1 MAAQLIEIEAVY
13 LGEKFRFD
21 NADGDVII
29 GEARLSDSA
38 TNATNS
44 TSATGN
50 EPSPADNDPFGIDT
64 HAGRVIAIK
73 GQADIDELTNYLTY
87 RFYGRWTTYRNKRTG
102 QEEQQFAFQSFVRQ
116 QPYDR
121 AGVMSYLCEAGAG
134 HGLGAARA
142 GTLWEHFN
150 SDAVRVMRE
159 TPEVA
164 REALIRARMPISE
177 EQSLAIAAW
186 LDEEKHIEACKLE
199 LTTLM
204 NGRGFPKTTIREA
217 VRQWGNK
224 AAAIIRHNPYSLMQF
239 RGCGFKRTDAMY
251 LDLGRPADAL
261 KRQTLCAWYSIAKNT
276 DGHTWFPLKQ
286 SLDGIRSNVAGTNVD
301 VGKAMKLAK
310 RSKALSFIRTNHRG
324 ELVGQG
330 GDIWCAENRKAG
342 NEQRL
347 AEYIA
352 LAMAE
357 PVTWPIDLTEAQQL
371 SDHQRERL
379 AQALTGV
386 ISILGGS
393 PGTGK
398 TFTAAELIGLLVR
411 AVGVEQI
418 AVAAPTGKAA
428 VRLTEALESYG
439 LSLRARTIHSLLG
452 VRSASKTGG
461 WGFEH
466 NEQNPLPYKFLII
479 DESSMVDCDLAAA
492 LLAARAKGC
501 HVLWIGDVNQLPPV
515 GHGAPLRDMI
525 LAELPYGELREIRRN
540 SGAIVEACAAI
551 RDGKAFRTCQAID
564 VDAGENFRVAEVS
577 KPDEQI
583 EKMLAAIK
591 VARGSGFDPVWDC
604 QVLVPVNAKSPL
616 ARKKLNDIL
625 QHELNSRPGV
635 AGSPFRIGDK
645 IVNTKNGWFQP
656 FDPAALEEQSDD
668 EAGELQINDRGEV
681 YVANGELAEVVQVM
695 EKLTV
700 AKLSN
705 PTRLVKIPRG
715 KGGGG
720 DGDDAGGESGGGSG
734 DSGSGEGSSQDDKA
748 PTTGCSWDLGYALS
762 VHRAQGSEWPIIIGM
777 VDEYPGAKMICD
789 RSWVYTCIS
798 RAKKLCLMIGKRT
811 VINSFCR
818 KQNIQKRKTFLREL
832 LIQEMAK
839 VNAEKQKELVTI

>member
-1 MAAQLIEIEAVY
+1 MVAQLIEIEAVF
-13 LGEKFRFD
+13 LGEKFRFE

-29 GEARLSDSA
+29 GEVRLSDST
-38 TNATNS
+38 TNNASNAASNVNT
-44 TSATGN
+44 A
-50 EPSPADNDPFGIDT
+50 ESPADNDPFGIDT
-64 HAGRVIAIK
+64 DTNAGRVIAVK

-87 RFYGRWTTYRNKRTG
+87 RFYGRWTSYKNKRTG

-142 GTLWEHFN
+142 GTLWERFN

-164 REALIRARMPISE
+164 REALIHARMPISE

-224 AAAIIRHNPYSLMQF
+224 AAEIIRHNPYSLMQF

-251 LDLGRPADAL
+251 LDLGRPADAI
-261 KRQTLCAWYSIAKNT
+261 KRQTLCAWHSVAKNT
-276 DGHTWFPLKQ
+276 EGHTWFPLKVA
-286 SLDGIRSNVAGTNVD
+286 LEGIRSNVTGTNVD
-301 VGKAMKLAK
+301 LKKAMTLAK
-310 RSKALSFIRTNHRG
+310 RSKALSFIRTDHKGN
-324 ELVGQG
+324 LIVQG

-347 AEYIA
+347 AKNLA
-352 LAMAE
+352 AAMAE
-357 PVTWPIDLTEAQQL
+357 PTNWPVDLSEAEKL

-398 TFTAAELIGLLVR
+398 TFTAAELIGLLVK

-428 VRLTEALESYG
+428 VRLTEALDSYG

-452 VRSASKTGG
+452 VRSANKTGG

-466 NEQNPLPYKFLII
+466 DEQNTLPYKFLII
-479 DESSMVDCDLAAA
+479 DESSMVDCDLAAS

-501 HVLWIGDVNQLPPV
+501 HILFIGDVNQLPPV

-525 LAELPYGELREIRRN
+525 AAELPYGELREIRRN

-551 RDGKAFRTCQAID
+551 RDGQTFRTCQAID
-564 VDAGENFRVAEVS
+564 IDAGENLRLIQVG
-577 KPDEQI
+577 KPEEQI

-591 VARGSGFDPVWDC
+591 VARGSGFDPVWDV

-616 ARKKLNDIL
+616 ARKKLNDVL
-625 QHELNSRPGV
+625 QRELNSRPGV
-635 AGSPFRIGDK
+635 AGSPFKVGDK

-656 FDPAALEEQSDD
+656 FDPAALDEQLDN
-668 EAGELQINDRGEV
+668 EAGELQVNDRGEV

-715 KGGGG
+715 KSGG
-720 DGDDAGGESGGGSG
+720 DGNGDDAGGEGGDSSGGESG
-734 DSGSGEGSSQDDKA
+734 QDDKA

-762 VHRAQGSEWPIIIGM
+762 VHKSQGSEWAVVIVMI
-777 VDEYPGAKMICD
+777 DEYAGAKMVC
-789 RSWVYTCIS
+789 S
-798 RAKKLCLMIGKRT
+798 
-811 VINSFCR
+811 
-818 KQNIQKRKTFLREL
+818 REL
-832 LIQEMAK
+832 DLHRNQSR
-839 VNAEKQKELVTI
+839 EKTLLGDWQVDGDAGRLPQGRAG

>member
-1 MAAQLIEIEAVY
+1 MAAQLIEIEAVF
-13 LGEKFRFD
+13 LGEKFRFE
-21 NADGDVII
+21 NADGDTII
-29 GEARLSDSA
+29 GEVRLTDSTA
-38 TNATNS
+38 S
-44 TSATGN
+44 TQH
-50 EPSPADNDPFGIDT
+50 ADSDPFGAATD
-64 HAGRVIAIK
+64 AGRVVTIK

-87 RFYGRWTTYRNKRTG
+87 RFYGRWTSYRNKRTG
-102 QEEQQFAFQSFVRQ
+102 EEEQQFAFQSFVRQ

-121 AGVMSYLCEAGAG
+121 AGVISYLREAGAG

-142 GTLWEHFN
+142 ATLWDHFN
-150 SDAVRVMRE
+150 SDAVRIMRE

-164 REALIRARMPISE
+164 REVLVRARMPITE

-186 LDEEKHIEACKLE
+186 LEEEKHVEACKLE

-224 AAAIIRHNPYSLMQF
+224 AAEVIRHNPYMLMQF

-251 LDLGRPADAL
+251 LDLGRPADAI
-261 KRQTLCAWYSIAKNT
+261 KRQTLCAWHSIAKNT
-276 DGHTWFPLKQ
+276 EGHTWFPLKVA
-286 SLDGIRSNVAGTNVD
+286 LDGIRSNVAGTNVD
-301 VGKAMKLAK
+301 MKKAMTLAK

-330 GDIWCAENRKAG
+330 GEIWCAENRKAD

-347 AEYIA
+347 AKYLA
-352 LAMAE
+352 AAMAE
-357 PVTWPIDLTEAQQL
+357 PVSWPVDLADAKQL

-379 AQALTGV
+379 KQALTGV

-398 TFTAAELIGLLVR
+398 TFTAAELIGLLVK
-411 AVGVEQI
+411 AVGIEQI

-452 VRSASKTGG
+452 VRTANKGG

-466 NEQNPLPYKFLII
+466 GEESPLPYKFLII
-479 DESSMVDCDLAAA
+479 DESSMVDCDLAAS

-501 HVLWIGDVNQLPPV
+501 HILFIGDVNQLPPV

-525 LAELPYGELREIRRN
+525 AASLPYGELREIRRN

-564 VDAGENFRVAEVS
+564 IDAGENLRLIQVG

-616 ARKKLNDIL
+616 ARKKLNDVL
-625 QHELNSRPGV
+625 QRELNSRPGV
-635 AGSPFRIGDK
+635 AGSPFKVGDK

-656 FDPAALEEQSDD
+656 FDPTALDEPSD
-668 EAGELQINDRGEV
+668 EAGELQVNDRGEV

-700 AKLSN
+700 ARLSN

-715 KGGGG
+715 KS
-720 DGDDAGGESGGGSG
+720 GDDGNGDDSGGESTGGESG
-734 DSGSGEGSSQDDKA
+734 QDDKA

-762 VHRAQGSEWPIIIGM
+762 VHKSQGSEWPVVIVM
-777 VDEYPGAKMICD
+777 VDEYAGAKMVCS
-789 RSWVYTCIS
+789 REWTYTAIS
-798 RAKKLCLMIGKRT
+798 RAKKLCLAIGKLT
-811 VINSFCR
+811 VMQAACR
-818 KQNIQKRKTFLREL
+818 KVALGKRKTFLEK
-832 LIQEMAK
+832 LIVKERAICE
-839 VNAEKQKELVTI
+839 ADKQQELVTA

>member
-1 MAAQLIEIEAVY
+1 MAAQLIEIEAVF
-13 LGEKFRFD
+13 LGEKFRFE
-21 NADGDVII
+21 NADGDTII
-29 GEARLSDSA
+29 GEVRLTDD
-38 TNATNS
+38 
-44 TSATGN
+44 
-50 EPSPADNDPFGIDT
+50 AD
-64 HAGRVIAIK
+64 RVITIK

-87 RFYGRWTTYRNKRTG
+87 RFYGRWTEYRNKRTG
-102 QEEQQFAFQSFVRQ
+102 EEEQQFAFQSFVRQ

-121 AGVMSYLCEAGAG
+121 AGVISYLREAGAG

-142 GTLWEHFN
+142 ATLWDHFN
-150 SDAVRVMRE
+150 SDAVRIMRE

-164 REALIRARMPISE
+164 REVLVRARMAISE

-186 LDEEKHIEACKLE
+186 LEEEKHIEACKLE

-217 VRQWGNK
+217 VREWGNR
-224 AAAIIRHNPYSLMQF
+224 AAQVIAHNPYILMNF

-251 LDLGRPADAL
+251 LDLNRPADAL
-261 KRQTLCAWYSIAKNT
+261 KRQMLCAWYSIAKNT

-286 SLDGIRSNVAGTNVD
+286 ALDGIRSNVAGTNLNPV
-301 VGKAMKLAK
+301 KAMKLAK
-310 RSKALSFIRTNHRG
+310 RSKALSFLRTDHKGN
-324 ELVGQG
+324 LVGHG
-330 GDIWCAENRKAG
+330 GEIWCAENRKAG

-347 AEYIA
+347 AKYLA
-352 LAMAE
+352 AAMAE
-357 PVTWPIDLTEAQQL
+357 PVSWPVDLTDAKQL

-379 AQALTGV
+379 TQALTGV

-398 TFTAAELIGLLVR
+398 TFTAAELIGLLVK
-411 AVGVEQI
+411 AVGIEQI

-452 VRSASKTGG
+452 VRTANKGG

-466 NEQNPLPYKFLII
+466 GEESPLPYKFLII
-479 DESSMVDCDLAAA
+479 DESSMVDCDLAAS

-501 HVLWIGDVNQLPPV
+501 HILFIGDVNQLPPV

-525 LAELPYGELREIRRN
+525 AASLPYGELREIRRN

-551 RDGKAFRTCQAID
+551 RDGKAFRTCQTID
-564 VDAGENFRVAEVS
+564 IDAGENLRLIQVG

-625 QHELNSRPGV
+625 QRELNSRPGV
-635 AGSPFRIGDK
+635 TGSPFKVGDK

-656 FDPAALEEQSDD
+656 FDPAALEDQTDN

-700 AKLSN
+700 ARLSN

-715 KGGGG
+715 KSGG
-720 DGDDAGGESGGGSG
+720 DNGGDDAGESTGDSSGGESG
-734 DSGSGEGSSQDDKA
+734 QDDKA

-762 VHRAQGSEWPIIIGM
+762 VHKSQGSEWPVVIVM
-777 VDEYPGAKMICD
+777 VDEYAGAKMVCS
-789 RSWVYTCIS
+789 REWTYTAIS
-798 RAKKLCLMIGKRT
+798 RAKKLCLAIGKLT
-811 VINSFCR
+811 VMQAACR
-818 KQNIQKRKTFLREL
+818 KVALGKRKTFLKELIVREWEKAKSEQQ
-832 LIQEMAK
+832 QEL
-839 VNAEKQKELVTI
+839 EKQV